1 MMKDI
6 PHVKIGDRLIGE
18 RFPPFIVVEAGINHN
33 GELEK
38 AFEMIR
44 VAKEAGV
51 DAIKFQTFSV
61 EEFIADK
68 NLKYSYISQ
77 GREITEPQIEMFK
90 RVELSEEDTK
100 KLCQFASQVGITFFS
115 TPSNRAAVD
124 LLCEINVPAIKV
136 ASGDL
141 TNYPL
146 LEHIARK
153 RKTIVLA
160 TGMANLGEV
169 GKAIDIFRESGNEEI
184 ILLHCVASY
193 PAKAQEVNLR
203 AMETLRLAF
212 QFPVGFSDHT
222 EGIEIA
228 LAAVARGAC
237 VIEKHF
243 TLDKGLPGPDHRF
256 SADPSELEALVT
268 GIRKVQ
274 QALGSP
280 EKRPSAEEKE
290 MIGLIRRSIV
300 ANVDILA
307 GAVISKDMLY
317 LKRPGTGL
325 SADILPYLEGRK
337 AKRAL
342 KKGQMVRLE
351 DVE

>member
-6 PHVKIGDRLIGE
+6 PHVKIGGRLIGE
-18 RFPPFIVVEAGINHN
+18 RFPPFIVAEAGINHN

-51 DAIKFQTFSV
+51 DAIKFQTFSA
-61 EEFIADK
+61 EELIANE

-77 GREITEPQIEMFK
+77 GRETTEPQIEMFK
-90 RVELSEEDTK
+90 RVELSVEDTK
-100 KLCQFASQVGITFFS
+100 KLRKFASQVGIMFLS
-115 TPSNRAAVD
+115 TPSNRVAVD
-124 LLCEINVPAIKV
+124 LLCEINVAAIKV
-136 ASGDL
+136 ASGEL

-153 RKTIVLA
+153 RKTIVLS
-160 TGMANLGEV
+160 TGMASLGEV
-169 GKAIDIFRESGNEEI
+169 GKAVDIIRENGNEEI

-212 QFPVGFSDHT
+212 QLPVGFSDHT

-228 LAAVARGAC
+228 LAAVAKEAC
-237 VIEKHF
+237 IIEKHF

-268 GIRKVQ
+268 GIKKVQ

-290 MIGLIRRSIV
+290 MIGLARRSIV
-300 ANVDILA
+300 AIQDIPK
-307 GAVISKDMLY
+307 GTKISSEMLY
-317 LKRPGTGL
+317 LKRPGYGISPEFL
-325 SADILPYLEGRK
+325 HVIIGREAQKDI
-337 AKRAL
+337 KRGEL
-342 KKGQMVRLE
+342 ITWEMI
-351 DVE
+351 

>member
-6 PHVKIGDRLIGE
+6 PHVKIGDCLIGE

-51 DAIKFQTFSV
+51 DAIKFQTFSP

-124 LLCEINVPAIKV
+124 LLCELNVVAIKV

-153 RKTIVLA
+153 RKTVVLA
-160 TGMANLGEV
+160 TGMASLGEV
-169 GKAIDIFRESGNEEI
+169 EKAVDIIRESGNEEI

-243 TLDKGLPGPDHRF
+243 TLDKDLPGPDHRF

-290 MIGLIRRSIV
+290 MIRLARRSIV
-300 ANVDILA
+300 AIQNIPK
-307 GAVISKDMLY
+307 GTRISPEMLY
-317 LKRPGTGL
+317 LKRPGYGISPQFL
-325 SADILPYLEGRK
+325 HVIIGRK
-337 AKRAL
+337 AQKDIARGEL
-342 KKGQMVRLE
+342 ITWEML
-351 DVE
+351 

>member
-1 MMKDI
+1 MMKGI

-18 RFPPFIVVEAGINHN
+18 GFPPFIVAEAGINHN

-51 DAIKFQTFSV
+51 DAIKFQTFSA

-77 GREITEPQIEMFK
+77 GRETTEPQIVMFK

-100 KLCQFASQVGITFFS
+100 KLCQFASQVGITFLS

-124 LLCEINVPAIKV
+124 LLCEINVAAIKV

-146 LEHIARK
+146 LEHIAPK
-153 RKTIVLA
+153 KKTVVLS
-160 TGMANLGEV
+160 TGMASLGEA
-169 GKAIDIFRESGNEEI
+169 GKAVDIIREGGNEEI
-184 ILLHCVASY
+184 ILLHCVSSY

-212 QFPVGFSDHT
+212 QLPVGFSDHT
-222 EGIEIA
+222 EGVEIA

-256 SADPSELEALVT
+256 SADLSELKALVT

-290 MIGLIRRSIV
+290 MIRLARRSIV
-300 ANVDILA
+300 AIQDIPK
-307 GAVISKDMLY
+307 GTKIRSEMLY
-317 LKRPGTGL
+317 LKRPGYGI
-325 SADILPYLEGRK
+325 SPKFFNVIIGREAQKDIARGELITWE
-337 AKRAL
+337 
-342 KKGQMVRLE
+342 MI
-351 DVE
+351 